1 MEAKTMSKFIENLQ
15 KLFLINYIAINGK
28 SKEKLG

>member
-1 MEAKTMSKFIENLQ
+1 MSKFIENLQ